1 MTRLSIRVRHSL
13 ALLVIV
19 TLLQGCDRDQ
29 GAAMLASGKALAASG
44 EHKGAILQFK
54 SVLQL
59 NPEAPEPRLL
69 LAQSLLASGDP
80 VAAELELSRL
90 HAARYEPNKVLPLLA
105 RALVQADEFKKLV
118 QLHGNVQLDDKTA
131 QAQFQVEL
139 SRAWAALGN
148 LPKAQ
153 AAVAAALQAS
163 PEHAPANLARA
174 RLAARQ
180 QRWDEAAQ
188 VVDQV
193 LQRDPKLADAWAL
206 RGDLHKVQGQTDA
219 ATKAYTQALSIDK
232 AQLVA
237 HVGLVSMRLSAADLA
252 GAQKAAAALRS
263 VVPVHPT
270 TAFVDAHLAYL
281 AGDDA
286 KAREL
291 AQRLVLTVP
300 DHTGILLLAGLIEY
314 RLGAVAQ
321 AVAFFGKA
329 SALDPTSEAARENLA
344 TAELRLGQT
353 DKALDT
359 IKPLIAENSR
369 NARALALAGDAEMRR
384 GAVTAA
390 ERYLQRAAKL
400 DPSNTQVQA
409 AVLVSRISGGDSV
422 GGLAQLQSL
431 AERSADTIADR
442 ALFATRL
449 KRREFDA
456 ALGVLASME
465 KKAAGNPEKAAISEM
480 RGRVYLAQRAVPQA
494 RTAYTRALELDP
506 ALFPALAALVSLDM
520 YERRPDAARQRL
532 ADAIKANPKDTSALL
547 ALASLRER
555 AGAPQA
561 EVRAL
566 LADAVSAA
574 PTLPEAR
581 IRQIDYSLRRRLVKD
596 ARGQAQEAEAA
607 IPGNIVILELL
618 GRTQA
623 QAGDHE
629 QALTTFRRLAA
640 ALPNSAGPYL
650 RLADVYFNSKR
661 PEQARN
667 AVSKA
672 LDLEPDNPVAQ
683 IAMVEL
689 LANSVSGSRAQAFQ
703 YLAQQKTS
711 RPNSAVPYA
720 LESAL
725 QIRFS
730 EQEAAL
736 KTLRDGLAKIPHP
749 DLAARQFSLLIQMG
763 RTAEAASFG
772 AAWMKQHPNDVAFE
786 YQMSVLD
793 ITRGDM
799 KTAERRLQ
807 RVVETFPLNTA
818 ALNNLAAL
826 MVEGG
831 NKRAV
836 EYAQRAVDIQPD
848 NAVLL
853 DTLASAL
860 ALDGRTAEAFDAQRR
875 AAELAPDD
883 PRVRLGLARLA
894 VRSGDKALARTELQ
908 RLQKLGSAFPQQA
921 EVDALLKQL

>member
-1 MTRLSIRVRHSL
+1 
-13 ALLVIV
+13 
-19 TLLQGCDRDQ
+19 
-29 GAAMLASGKALAASG
+29 
-44 EHKGAILQFK
+44 
-54 SVLQL
+54 
-59 NPEAPEPRLL
+59 
-69 LAQSLLASGDP
+69 
-80 VAAELELSRL
+80 
-90 HAARYEPNKVLPLLA
+90 
-105 RALVQADEFKKLV
+105 
-118 QLHGNVQLDDKTA
+118 
-131 QAQFQVEL
+131 
-139 SRAWAALGN
+139 
-148 LPKAQ
+148 
-153 AAVAAALQAS
+153 
-163 PEHAPANLARA
+163 
-174 RLAARQ
+174 
-180 QRWDEAAQ
+180 
-188 VVDQV
+188 
-193 LQRDPKLADAWAL
+193 
-206 RGDLHKVQGQTDA
+206 
-219 ATKAYTQALSIDK
+219 
-232 AQLVA
+232 
-237 HVGLVSMRLSAADLA
+237 
-252 GAQKAAAALRS
+252 
-263 VVPVHPT
+263 
-270 TAFVDAHLAYL
+270 
-281 AGDDA
+281 
-286 KAREL
+286 
-291 AQRLVLTVP
+291 
-300 DHTGILLLAGLIEY
+300 
-314 RLGAVAQ
+314 
-321 AVAFFGKA
+321 
-329 SALDPTSEAARENLA
+329 
-344 TAELRLGQT
+344 
-353 DKALDT
+353 
-359 IKPLIAENSR
+359 
-369 NARALALAGDAEMRR
+369 
-384 GAVTAA
+384 
-390 ERYLQRAAKL
+390 
-400 DPSNTQVQA
+400 
-409 AVLVSRISGGDSV
+409 
-422 GGLAQLQSL
+422 
-431 AERSADTIADR
+431 
-442 ALFATRL
+442 
-449 KRREFDA
+449 
-456 ALGVLASME
+456 ME